1 MCDMEEKEVRADLEV
16 KIKEIVDD
24 MVSSVKNRTGC
35 LISSGYGVLEDHAQN
50 NCNYVVPKAV
60 AFAIMRDYLQRRALL
75 SKEAKSLYKNYLIL
89 L

>member
-1 MCDMEEKEVRADLEV
+1 MEEKEVRADLEA

-24 MVSSVKNRTGC
+24 MVGSVKNRTGH
-35 LISSGYGVLEDHAQN
+35 LISSGSGVLGAHAQN

-60 AFAIMRDYLQRRALL
+60 AFAIMRDYLQPRALL
-75 SKEAKSLYKNYLIL
+75 SKEEKSLYKNYLIL